1 MSGGE
6 VAHRGRETSLEI
18 DYTEARGRGRVM
30 QQSSHKVEDYNFHKV
45 WEEKSFRRG
54 TEEETDR
61 KTATAEME
69 NSRQFEIRDEKTWAS
84 LSRGGEEMRYKEEDE
99 WLALKTE
106 TKETR
111 EILEKKEKRCAK
123 RDGVVVKKT
132 EIKNCFR
139 SETKK
144 KNKRN

>member
-1 MSGGE
+1 
-6 VAHRGRETSLEI
+6 
-18 DYTEARGRGRVM
+18 M

-61 KTATAEME
+61 KTATTEME

-84 LSRGGEEMRYKEEDE
+84 LSRGGEEMRYREEDE

-123 RDGVVVKKT
+123 SDGVVVKKT

>member
-1 MSGGE
+1 MKIRAGLTANRDWKIG
-6 VAHRGRETSLEI
+6 
-18 DYTEARGRGRVM
+18 

-54 TEEETDR
+54 TEEETDQ

-84 LSRGGEEMRYKEEDE
+84 LSRGGKEMRYREEDE

-111 EILEKKEKRCAK
+111 ERL
-123 RDGVVVKKT
+123 
-132 EIKNCFR
+132 
-139 SETKK
+139 
-144 KNKRN
+144 

>member
-1 MSGGE
+1 MGGE
-6 VAHRGRETSLEI
+6 VI
-18 DYTEARGRGRVM
+18 
-30 QQSSHKVEDYNFHKV
+30 SS
-45 WEEKSFRRG
+45 G

-99 WLALKTE
+99 WLALKME

-111 EILEKKEKRCAK
+111 EIVDKKEKRCAE
-123 RDGVVVKKT
+123 RW
-132 EIKNCFR
+132 CR
-139 SETKK
+139 SEEDK
-144 KNKRN
+144 